1 MYWPGGG
8 LVAVCTGSAVLCL
21 SSSEVLLLMLFIILF
36 IADRCDKTFLK
47 AQHRYPPLAEASY
60 SRLSEFVVL
69 NWTVPDA
76 RLEWKQCYPYRI
88 QKNSLFSE
96 SFRSQPSLSNSRRG
110 SMLWLFCGKTM
121 LATLG
126 NPGFY
131 FYCGWSYIL
140 FVLHFKDLEAVLIEF
155 VLATIRSDVDGF
167 SIQTPSVWTNPFAN
181 TFHANT
187 NTLSL
192 SMTVV

>member
-1 MYWPGGG
+1 MGLQRARVLAGGGG

-76 RLEWKQCYPYRI
+76 RLE
-88 QKNSLFSE
+88 
-96 SFRSQPSLSNSRRG
+96 
-110 SMLWLFCGKTM
+110 
-121 LATLG
+121 
-126 NPGFY
+126 
-131 FYCGWSYIL
+131 
-140 FVLHFKDLEAVLIEF
+140 
-155 VLATIRSDVDGF
+155 
-167 SIQTPSVWTNPFAN
+167 
-181 TFHANT
+181 
-187 NTLSL
+187 
-192 SMTVV
+192 